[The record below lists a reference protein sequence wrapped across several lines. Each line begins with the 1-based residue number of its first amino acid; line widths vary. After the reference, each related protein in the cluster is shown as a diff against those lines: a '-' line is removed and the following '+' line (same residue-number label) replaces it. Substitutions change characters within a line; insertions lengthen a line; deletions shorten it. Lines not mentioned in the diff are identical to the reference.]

1 MYDTIYRRSVD
12 AATKI
17 NPERMTVHKVKL
29 PELFVFAKMGEQ
41 HKDWPTTF
49 KHNGMEFTFASNEAM
64 PNFPNV
70 ANEYSGYARYVNKDY
85 KAPLPIN
92 HKEFGAYMFMLGTH
106 MRNENVSLNEAHEWI
121 DTVQKSRVPSN
132 LSIFAQCDEER
143 AHYIIEHCWMKLK
156 AVNFDSIA
164 APDSD

>member
-1 MYDTIYRRSVD
+1 MQDTIYQRSVD

-85 KAPLPIN
+85 KAPLPVN
-92 HKEFGAYMFMLGTH
+92 HKEFGAYLTVLGTA
-106 MRNENVSLNEAHEWI
+106 MRNGNNSLH
-121 DTVQKSRVPSN
+121 DVQEPRDHSAKRAMAEYVAV
-132 LSIFAQCDEER
+132 LAECDEER
-143 AHYIIEHCWMKLK
+143 AMYIIDQCWMKLK
-156 AVNFDSIA
+156 SANFNSVA
-164 APDSD
+164 GPDSD